1 MLFWFIAG
9 ILTLGVVLSIIWPI
23 LKEKTLSEDPASFNL
38 QVYADQLDELE
49 RDLMQ
54 GRIGKNDKESAR
66 LEIQRRILSTSID
79 IKDKDKQTHKA
90 PSQFSR
96 MMLVVLLAFLIP
108 SFALGTYVS
117 MGKPGLPSQPFN
129 DRVAQ
134 TTPKQPTTEV
144 PESQHAEINDM
155 ITNLQ
160 AKLDKNPNDIKSWE
174 LLGKTY
180 LMQKKYSEAA
190 STLERALQITPNNI
204 GMRAAFG
211 EALTLAANGRVTQKS
226 ESEFKA
232 VERHTPEDPRAQY
245 YLGLAQYQRN
255 NLMEALRRWIALEI
269 DTPADAPWR
278 KMLERR
284 IQKAETESGIDISAL
299 RLGEVTKRPIQNK
312 TVPQNKGRSTPV
324 SKPIP
329 GPSQRQ
335 IAAAQNMTAK
345 DRQSMIQSMV
355 QRLADKLKDDPNDV
369 DGWLRLARSY
379 SVLKQ
384 SKKAVNAYSQAAKIA
399 PNRID
404 IQLNFARA
412 LFPAGTPET
421 EIPSRLKPVIE
432 NILKLEPNHPEAIF
446 YRGMIAKAEGDFLL
460 ADELWTRLLKI
471 MGPNAPARK
480 SIETQINSLKT
491 RK

>member
-9 ILTLGVVLSIIWPI
+9 ILTLGAVLAIIWPI
-23 LKEKTLSEDPASFNL
+23 LKEKTQSEDPASFNL

-49 RDLMQ
+49 RDLLQ
-54 GRIGKNDKESAR
+54 GRIAKQDKESAR
-66 LEIQRRILSTSID
+66 LEIQRRILSTNSNT
-79 IKDKDKQTHKA
+79 KENNNQNHKN

-96 MMLVVLLAFLIP
+96 MILAVLLAFLIP
-108 SFALGTYVS
+108 SFALGTYIAI
-117 MGKPGLPSQPFN
+117 GKPGLPGQPFN
-129 DRVAQ
+129 NRVSQ
-134 TTPKQPTTEV
+134 TSKPTATATNEG
-144 PESQHAEINDM
+144 QHGEINDM
-155 ITNLQ
+155 ITNLR

-211 EALTLAANGRVTQKS
+211 EALTLAADGRVTQKS

-232 VERHTPEDPRAQY
+232 VEKHTPDDPRARY
-245 YLGLAQYQRN
+245 YLGLAEYQRN
-255 NLMEALRRWIALEI
+255 NLTAALRRWIALEI
-269 DTPADAPWR
+269 DTPGDAPWR
-278 KMLERR
+278 TMLQSR
-284 IQKAETESGIDISAL
+284 IQKAEKESGIDVSAL
-299 RLGEVTKRPIQNK
+299 KLGEITKRPPHKRTITPNQG
-312 TVPQNKGRSTPV
+312 QSTQV

-329 GPSQRQ
+329 GPSQSQ

-345 DRQSMIQSMV
+345 DRQSMIRSMV
-355 QRLADKLKDDPNDV
+355 QRLADKLKDNPNDV

-384 SKKAVNAYSQAAKIA
+384 SESAINAYSQAAKIA

-432 NILKLEPNHPEAIF
+432 NILNLDPNHPEAIF
-446 YRGMIAKAEGDFLL
+446 YRGMIAKAEGNYSL
-460 ADELWTRLLKI
+460 AHELWTRLLQV

-480 SIETQINSLKT
+480 SIEKQINSLKVQ
-491 RK
+491 K

>member
-9 ILTLGVVLSIIWPI
+9 ILTLGAVLAIIWPI
-23 LKEKTLSEDPASFNL
+23 LKEKAWSEDPASFNL
-38 QVYADQLDELE
+38 QVYADQLNELE
-49 RDLMQ
+49 RDHLQ
-54 GRIGKNDKESAR
+54 GRIGEQDKESAR
-66 LEIQRRILSTSID
+66 LEIQRRILSTNTD
-79 IKDKDKQTHKA
+79 IKEKINQTDKM

-96 MMLVVLLAFLIP
+96 MILAVLLAFLIP
-108 SFALGTYVS
+108 SFALGTYIS
-117 MGKPGLPSQPFN
+117 MGKPGLPGQPFN

-134 TTPKQPTTEV
+134 TSKQTATV
-144 PESQHAEINDM
+144 AAAGQHGEINDM
-155 ITNLQ
+155 ITNLRD
-160 AKLDKNPNDIKSWE
+160 KLDKNPNDIKSWE

-211 EALTLAANGRVTQKS
+211 EALTLAADGRVTQKS

-232 VERHTPEDPRAQY
+232 VEKHTPDDPRARY
-245 YLGLAQYQRN
+245 YLGLAEYQRN
-255 NLMEALRRWIALEI
+255 NLTAALRRWIALEI

-278 KMLERR
+278 TMLQSR
-284 IQKAETESGIDISAL
+284 IQKAEKESGIDISAL
-299 RLGEVTKRPIQNK
+299 KLGEITKRP
-312 TVPQNKGRSTPV
+312 PQKGTIAPNQGQSTQV

-329 GPSQRQ
+329 GPSQSQ

-345 DRQSMIQSMV
+345 DRQSMIRSMV
-355 QRLADKLKDDPNDV
+355 QRLADKLKDNPNDV

-384 SKKAVNAYSQAAKIA
+384 SESAINAYSQAAKIA

-432 NILKLEPNHPEAIF
+432 NILKLDPNHPEATF
-446 YRGMIAKAEGDFLL
+446 YRGMIAKAEGDYSL
-460 ADELWTRLLKI
+460 AHELWTRLLQV

-480 SIETQINSLKT
+480 SIEKQINSLKMQ
-491 RK
+491 K

>member
-9 ILTLGVVLSIIWPI
+9 ILALGAVLAIIWPI
-23 LKEKTLSEDPASFNL
+23 LKEKTQSEDPASFNL

-49 RDLMQ
+49 RDLLE
-54 GRIGKNDKESAR
+54 GRIAKQDKESAG
-66 LEIQRRILSTSID
+66 LEIQRRILSTNSN
-79 IKDKDKQTHKA
+79 IKENNNQNHKN

-96 MMLVVLLAFLIP
+96 MILAVLLAFLIP
-108 SFALGTYVS
+108 SFALGTYIS
-117 MGKPGLPSQPFN
+117 MGKPGLSGQPFN
-129 DRVAQ
+129 NRVSQ
-134 TTPKQPTTEV
+134 TPKPTAIATNEG
-144 PESQHAEINDM
+144 QHGEINDM
-155 ITNLQ
+155 ITNLR

-211 EALTLAANGRVTQKS
+211 EALTLAADGRVTQKS

-232 VERHTPEDPRAQY
+232 VEKHTPDDARARY
-245 YLGLAQYQRN
+245 YLGLAEYQRN
-255 NLMEALRRWIALEI
+255 NLTAALRRWIALEI
-269 DTPADAPWR
+269 DTPEDAPWR
-278 KMLERR
+278 PMLQSRS
-284 IQKAETESGIDISAL
+284 QKAEKESGIDISAL
-299 RLGEVTKRPIQNK
+299 KLGEITKRP
-312 TVPQNKGRSTPV
+312 PHKGTITPNQGQSTQV

-329 GPSQRQ
+329 GPSQSQ

-345 DRQSMIQSMV
+345 DRQSMIRSMV
-355 QRLADKLKDDPNDV
+355 QRLADKLEDNPNDV

-384 SKKAVNAYSQAAKIA
+384 SESAINAYSQAAKIA

-432 NILKLEPNHPEAIF
+432 NILKLDPNHPEATF
-446 YRGMIAKAEGDFLL
+446 YRGMIAKAEGDYSL
-460 ADELWTRLLKI
+460 AHELWTRLLQV

-480 SIETQINSLKT
+480 SIEKQINSLKMQ
-491 RK
+491 K

>member
-1 MLFWFIAG
+1 
-9 ILTLGVVLSIIWPI
+9 
-23 LKEKTLSEDPASFNL
+23 
-38 QVYADQLDELE
+38 
-49 RDLMQ
+49 
-54 GRIGKNDKESAR
+54 
-66 LEIQRRILSTSID
+66 
-79 IKDKDKQTHKA
+79 
-90 PSQFSR
+90 
-96 MMLVVLLAFLIP
+96 
-108 SFALGTYVS
+108 
-117 MGKPGLPSQPFN
+117 MGKPGLPGQPFN
-129 DRVAQ
+129 NRVSQ
-134 TTPKQPTTEV
+134 TPKPTAIATNEG
-144 PESQHAEINDM
+144 QHGEINDM
-155 ITNLQ
+155 ITNLR

-190 STLERALQITPNNI
+190 STLERALQITPSNI

-211 EALTLAANGRVTQKS
+211 EALTLAADGRVTQKS

-232 VERHTPEDPRAQY
+232 VEKHTPDDPRARY
-245 YLGLAQYQRN
+245 YLGLAEYQRN
-255 NLMEALRRWIALEI
+255 NLTAALRRWIALEI

-278 KMLERR
+278 TMLQSR
-284 IQKAETESGIDISAL
+284 IQKAEKESGIDISAL
-299 RLGEVTKRPIQNK
+299 KLGEITKRP
-312 TVPQNKGRSTPV
+312 PHKGTITPNQGQSTQV

-329 GPSQRQ
+329 GPSQSQ

-345 DRQSMIQSMV
+345 DRQSMIRSMV
-355 QRLADKLKDDPNDV
+355 QRLADKLKDNPDDV

-384 SKKAVNAYSQAAKIA
+384 SESAINAYSQAAKNA

-432 NILKLEPNHPEAIF
+432 NILKLDPNHPEATF
-446 YRGMIAKAEGDFLL
+446 YRGMIAKAEGDYSL
-460 ADELWTRLLKI
+460 AHELWTRLLQV

-480 SIETQINSLKT
+480 SIEKQINSLKMQ
-491 RK
+491 K